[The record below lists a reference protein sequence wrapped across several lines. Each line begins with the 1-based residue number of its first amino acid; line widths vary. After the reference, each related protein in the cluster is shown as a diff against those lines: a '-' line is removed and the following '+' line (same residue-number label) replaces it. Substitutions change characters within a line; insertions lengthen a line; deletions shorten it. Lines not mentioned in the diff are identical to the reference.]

1 MATRLEKREVIL
13 VTAEAIFL
21 RQGLL
26 YTAMDQIA
34 DEAGMS
40 RRTLYRY
47 FDKKENLAYE
57 VTTRLLTQWN
67 IFFNECYKTLE
78 GRGLEKLEQFLN
90 YLLQYMSD
98 KVEVMNYLGE
108 FDFYFKD
115 SALQKPSELQKS
127 HFDDIKL
134 ESDDYFK
141 ALLKIGIEDGSVDK
155 EVNVE
160 LTEATISNVLWSFGQ
175 RVASRGQIIYEETGF
190 KAFELVQHQ
199 VNLYIRA
206 LSS

>member
-1 MATRLEKREVIL
+1 MATRLEKRELIL
-13 VTAEAIFL
+13 ETAETIFL
-21 RQGLL
+21 RQGLFN
-26 YTAMDQIA
+26 TAMDQIA
-34 DEAGMS
+34 EEAGMS

-47 FDKKENLAYE
+47 FDKKEDLAYE
-57 VTTRLLTQWN
+57 VTTRLLTKWN

-78 GRGLEKLEQFLN
+78 GTGLKRLEQFLN

-115 SALQKPSELQKS
+115 SAVQKPSEVQKS
-127 HFDDIKL
+127 HFDDIIL
-134 ESDDYFK
+134 ESDDYLK
-141 ALLKIGIEDGSVDK
+141 ALLNTGVEDGSIN
-155 EVNVE
+155 EYTNVE

-190 KAFELVQHQ
+190 KAVELVQHQ
-199 VNLYIRA
+199 VNLYIKA